1 MLAFG
6 FHLSLSRIFNLDIRS
21 LRKKKKRKVSEVVN
35 LYIRLKDLQGVSVRA
50 NVRISKLASEV

>member
-21 LRKKKKRKVSEVVN
+21 LRKKKRKVSEVVN
-35 LYIRLKDLQGVSVRA
+35 LYIRLEDLQGVSVRA
-50 NVRISKLASEV
+50 KVRISKLASEV

>member
-21 LRKKKKRKVSEVVN
+21 LRKKKRKVSEVVN